1 MRLVRMM
8 SALMCFVTLTLC
20 TSASVRPRSTPLS
33 NLPVA
38 AQASISASLGKDT
51 SQYHALAASG
61 GFEAITLSQRLNT
74 RFAVQGVEVSSG
86 SVHWN
91 MALQGYGYGD
101 ALKAV
106 QAVTPEANLN
116 RVEFQRGSL
125 TEWYV
130 NGPMGLEQGFTLRE
144 RPGQFHGQPLTMA
157 LALPENLPVSVD
169 EGGKG
174 LELSDSAGNTV
185 LRYAGLTAQDAT
197 GKELHTWL
205 EMQGERLLV
214 RVEDEGARYPVTVDP
229 FVQLA
234 ELTASDGAAG
244 SLFGFQCVI
253 SGNTVVVTSFSSP
266 SLSYHG
272 AAYVFVKPSSGWQN
286 MTQTAELTSSD
297 GAANDFFG
305 DAVGI
310 SGNTVVVGALG
321 ATIGS
326 NAGQGA
332 AYVFVEPSGGWVNM
346 TETAKLTASD
356 GMANDGFGESV
367 AISGNAIVVGAD
379 NAAVGGNTGQGAAYV
394 YTKPAAGWK
403 TTKVFKAKLTASG
416 GKAYDGFGGA
426 VAISGSTIVSGAPQY
441 PPSTGSGAAYVYT
454 KSATGWKTTKVFKAK
469 LTASDGAKDALLGA
483 TLWISGNT
491 IVVGAYNATVRS
503 HVSQGAAYVFVEPAG
518 GWANATQTAKLTSKD
533 GNANDFFGAGLSISG
548 STIFL
553 GAPDAQIGSNAQQG
567 AVYEFVKPA
576 SGWKTTSQYTAKFVA
591 SDGSA
596 GAEFGL
602 SIAATADIFAT
613 GAFLQTVGANASQG
627 EAYVFGP

>member
-1 MRLVRMM
+1 M
-8 SALMCFVTLTLC
+8 SL
-20 TSASVRPRSTPLS
+20 
-33 NLPVA
+33 
-38 AQASISASLGKDT
+38 QA
-51 SQYHALAASG
+51 
-61 GFEAITLSQRLNT
+61 
-74 RFAVQGVEVSSG
+74 
-86 SVHWN
+86 
-91 MALQGYGYGD
+91 YGYGD

-116 RVEFQRGSL
+116 RVEYRRGSL

-130 NGPMGLEQGFTLRE
+130 NGPIGLEQGFTLSE
-144 RPGQFHGQPLTMA
+144 RPSQLQGQRLTMA
-157 LALPENLPVSVD
+157 LALPGNLPASVD

-174 LELSDSAGNTV
+174 LELSDSTGKTV

-205 EMQGERLLV
+205 EMRGERLLL

-244 SLFGFQCVI
+244 SLFGFQCAI
-253 SGNTVVVTSFSSP
+253 SGNTVVVTSLSSP
-266 SLSYHG
+266 SFSDHG
-272 AAYVFVKPSSGWQN
+272 AAYVFVKPSSGWQD
-286 MTQTAELTSSD
+286 MTQMAELTTSD

-310 SGNTVVVGALG
+310 RGNTVVVGALG

-332 AYVFVEPSGGWVNM
+332 AYVFVEPTGGWVNM
-346 TETAKLTASD
+346 METAKLTASD

-367 AISGNAIVVGAD
+367 AISGNTIVIGAD
-379 NAAVGGNTGQGAAYV
+379 NAAVGRNSGQGAAYV
-394 YTKPAAGWK
+394 YTKPGTGWK
-403 TTKVFKAKLTASG
+403 TTNLFKAKLTASG
-416 GKAYDGFGGA
+416 GRAYDGFGGA

-454 KSATGWKTTKVFKAK
+454 KPATGWKTTKVFKAK
-469 LTASDGAKDALLGA
+469 LTASDGAKDALLGT

-491 IVVGAYNATVRS
+491 IVAGAYNATVRS

-518 GWANATQTAKLTSKD
+518 GWANATQTAKLTAKD
-533 GNANDFFGAGLSISG
+533 GKANDLFSAGLSISG
-548 STIFL
+548 NTIFL
-553 GAPDAQIGSNAQQG
+553 GAPDAQIGANAQQG

-596 GAEFGL
+596 GAEFGFC
-602 SIAATADIFAT
+602 IATTDDIFAT
-613 GAFLQTVGANASQG
+613 GAFLQTVGSNASQG